1 MYVIEMLNGIKYLM
15 WILLITWVSLEPNL
29 AKLGEPMTRLNSKV
43 LYSYET
49 EADCEWAKEWVLDNN
64 SNRLIENPTMKAFC
78 VKRRET
84 TEQVPNQEQADRP

>member
-1 MYVIEMLNGIKYLM
+1 M

-49 EADCEWAKEWVLDNN
+49 EVDCKWAKEWVLDNN
-64 SNRLIENPTMKAFC
+64 NNRLTKNPTTKAFC
-78 VKRRET
+78 LKKNDA
-84 TEQVPNQEQADRP
+84 NQSQQSQ